1 MRSREGPVPIASLS
15 SPPKDRDTHH
25 WADYAELLCLTGLDG
40 VVSKSDLLERWAEAD
55 DLDRDLEEGGL
66 EAEGEED
73 ELEPPAEVSYKD
85 TRRAATADD
94 VFRHLVYRSATFG
107 AAYPFKLD
115 EDGGAIRRRR
125 ASDRRR
131 LYLFLLLAS
140 SLGYLEKPRR
150 GGLTRDFELLAVD
163 AMRTWLPGLAQVH
176 PFGTA
181 RSLGSRYK
189 GPLEKKLQRFASD
202 VGERSILQEGDLLPG
217 DVGDLGGDVVCWL
230 PLGDDR
236 GSLPIFIGQ
245 ATCNHSW
252 RNKQAEPGFARWKKA
267 IDFGVMTNAVFFVPF
282 CFRKP
287 DGTWF
292 RRLWVDTILLDR
304 VRLMW
309 LLSRRPDAE
318 VRLPALVD
326 EALAFRADVF

>member
-1 MRSREGPVPIASLS
+1 M
-15 SPPKDRDTHH
+15 
-25 WADYAELLCLTGLDG
+25 
-40 VVSKSDLLERWAEAD
+40 
-55 DLDRDLEEGGL
+55 
-66 EAEGEED
+66 
-73 ELEPPAEVSYKD
+73 EPPIEVSYRD

-94 VFRHLVYRSATFG
+94 VFRHLVYRSGTFG
-107 AAYPFKLD
+107 SAYPFELD
-115 EDGGAIRRRR
+115 EEGAIRRRR
-125 ASDRRR
+125 VSDRRR
-131 LYLFLLLAS
+131 LYVFLLLAS

-150 GGLTRDFELLAVD
+150 SGLTRDFELLAVD

-181 RSLGSRYK
+181 RSLGSRYS
-189 GPLEKKLQRFASD
+189 GSLEKKLERFATD
-202 VGERSILQEGDLLPG
+202 VGERSVLQEGDLLSG
-217 DVGDLGGDVVCWL
+217 DVGDLGGDVVSWL
-230 PLGDDR
+230 PLGDER
-236 GSLPIFIGQ
+236 GSIPIFIGQ

-252 RNKQAEPGFARWKKA
+252 RNKQAEPSYARWKKV
-267 IDFGVMTNAVFFVPF
+267 IEFGVMTNAVFFIPF

-309 LLSRRPDAE
+309 LLSRQLPE
-318 VRLPALVD
+318 IRLPALVD